1 MMPPNGDP
9 YEEKFVMSGAGENE
23 NREFICCFIY
33 FFTRDLTLYKH
44 NFPHQILSHLI
55 VGSPRYMAPEVLVDP
70 PESYNMKADVYT
82 FAIVLWEMFS
92 LEVPYSDIKSRA
104 RLVNFVGKHPLF
116 CFFY

>member
-1 MMPPNGDP
+1 M
-9 YEEKFVMSGAGENE
+9 KIENLYIVSYILHK
-23 NREFICCFIY
+23 RF
-33 FFTRDLTLYKH
+33 DLCKH
-44 NFPHQILSHLI
+44 NFPHQILSHLT